1 MDDQK
6 KTILVIDDDENLLM
20 ATRDLLE
27 NWGYRVYTHKR
38 GFGSTAAIDLVKPD
52 LVLLDINMPGLPGDR
67 LAGLIKTFEAT
78 KRVPIVFY
86 SSNDEDALREAVSVH
101 KVRGYIPKGDIYE
114 LRQKV
119 RQYLNCNCA

>member
-1 MDDQK
+1 MEDQK
-6 KTILVIDDDENLLM
+6 KTILVIDDDENLLT

-38 GFGSTAAIDLVKPD
+38 GFGSTVAIDLVKPD

-67 LAGLIKTFEAT
+67 LAGLIKSFEAT
-78 KRVPIVFY
+78 KNVPVVFY
-86 SSNDEDALREAVSVH
+86 SSNDEDTLRKAVSDS
-101 KVRGYIPKGDIYE
+101 KVTGYIPKGDLYE

-119 RQYLNCNCA
+119 KQYLGRS